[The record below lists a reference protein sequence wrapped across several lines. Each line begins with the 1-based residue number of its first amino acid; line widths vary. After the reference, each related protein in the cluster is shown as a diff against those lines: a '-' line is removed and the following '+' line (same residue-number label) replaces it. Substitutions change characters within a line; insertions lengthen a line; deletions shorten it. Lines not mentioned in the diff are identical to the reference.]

1 MNLVEMNKALQWLRD
16 KYAVKSD
23 GTLVATAPDSIG
35 ADAALKL
42 ENGTTATLLPWRP
55 ERRFVELKKLI
66 DGKTLED
73 VSTLRFASMSAEQS
87 LEKLLYRE
95 LDLCEY
101 LGESP
106 IVSAFAVTGGKTANV
121 IVKLADGKSCSV
133 ECSAALPPGTA
144 EMDRHE
150 IIARRGIA
158 CDRVVDTQVPQ
169 SSIYQFAAGGE
180 KRYTDIDTEL
190 FGFSNAEIL
199 LIRAAF
205 EVLRQP
211 ELAEAWNKAGARLV
225 RLTEET
231 LASEKNGTPARFA
244 EEK

>member
-16 KYAVKSD
+16 KYAVKAD
-23 GTLVATAPDSIG
+23 GTLVASAPDSIG

-121 IVKLADGKSCSV
+121 IVKLADGKNCSI

-169 SSIYQFAAGGE
+169 SSIYQFTANGE

-211 ELAEAWNKAGARLV
+211 ELADAWNKAGARLV

>member
-106 IVSAFAVTGGKTANV
+106 IVSTFAVISGKTANV

-133 ECSAALPPGTA
+133 ECSGALPPGTE

-150 IIARRGIA
+150 IIARRGVA
-158 CDRVVDTQVPQ
+158 CDRTVDTQVPQ
-169 SSIYQFAAGGE
+169 SSIYQFTKDGE
-180 KRYTDIDTEL
+180 KRYTDTDTEL
-190 FGFSNAEIL
+190 FGFSADEIT

-205 EVLRQP
+205 EVLQHP
-211 ELAEAWNKAGARLV
+211 ELAEIWNEADAK
-225 RLTEET
+225 LTEITRAALE
-231 LASEKNGTPARFA
+231 SEKNGKPAIFA

>member
-1 MNLVEMNKALQWLRD
+1 MNLTEMNKALQWLRD
-16 KYAVKSD
+16 KYAVKAD
-23 GTLVATAPDSIG
+23 GTLVASAPDSIG
-35 ADAALKL
+35 ADASLKL
-42 ENGTTATLLPWRP
+42 ENGTSAALLPWRP
-55 ERRFVELKKLI
+55 ERRFIE
-66 DGKTLED
+66 
-73 VSTLRFASMSAEQS
+73 

-106 IVSAFAVTGGKTANV
+106 IVSTFAVISGKTANV

-133 ECSAALPPGTA
+133 ECSGALPPGTE

-169 SSIYQFAAGGE
+169 SSIYQFTANGE
-180 KRYTDIDTEL
+180 KRYTDTDTEL

-205 EVLRQP
+205 EVLRYP
-211 ELAEAWNKAGARLV
+211 ELVEVWNKADARLL
-225 RLTEET
+225 RMTEET
-231 LASEKNGTPARFA
+231 LATEKNAAPAHFA

>member
-1 MNLVEMNKALQWLRD
+1 MNLTEMNKALQWLRD
-16 KYAVKSD
+16 KYAVKAD
-23 GTLVATAPDSIG
+23 GTLVASAPDSIG
-35 ADAALKL
+35 ADASLKL
-42 ENGTTATLLPWRP
+42 ENGTTVALLPWRP
-55 ERRFVELKKLI
+55 ERRFIELKKLI
-66 DGKTLED
+66 DGKTLEG
-73 VSTLRFASMSAEQS
+73 VSTLRFAAMSAEQS

-106 IVSAFAVTGGKTANV
+106 IVSTFAVTSGKTANV

-133 ECSAALPPGTA
+133 ECSGALPPGTE

-169 SSIYQFAAGGE
+169 SSIYQFTANGE
-180 KRYTDIDTEL
+180 KRYTDTDTEL

-205 EVLRQP
+205 EVLRYP
-211 ELAEAWNKAGARLV
+211 ELTEVWNKADARLH
-225 RLTEET
+225 RMTEET
-231 LASEKNGTPARFA
+231 LATEKNAAPAHFA

>member
-16 KYAVKSD
+16 KYAVKAD
-23 GTLVATAPDSIG
+23 GTLVASAPDSIG

-169 SSIYQFAAGGE
+169 SSIYQFTAGGE

-211 ELAEAWNKAGARLV
+211 ELADAWNKAGARLV